1 MFFKILLIIN
11 SRQCWENSFFLNNI
25 QNCQWHLCSYLC
37 TISIT
42 NSLKCFSGSGVG
54 DLEFGTE
61 STCASGNYCAKYTV
75 SAGGVDAHTK
85 GCGSI
90 TDIGVT
96 GKLDKSIY
104 N

>member
-1 MFFKILLIIN
+1 MRSSLILIFAL
-11 SRQCWENSFFLNNI
+11 
-25 QNCQWHLCSYLC
+25 LC